1 MGDFLEMPQ
10 GLEECFRYPLFDAF
24 FNRRSRR
31 FGLGMKLSEEGLEY
45 RSEVEPIP
53 LSELEE
59 AVLVWAATGLTGLC
73 LGDLPPKTGLTWL
86 IQWTGRTW
94 PCACNGHG
102 TELFYTNDYGTY
114 VVKLFDLLP
123 DSAQLQLF
131 QGLEDRGKLDVILE
145 LFRRCRIK
153 LEDGRADLPREM
165 PGLFEFNQWNTNQPG
180 TTLFL
185 PITDLTFEYI
195 NLLFIFASPKYGL
208 NVVDEIRGGKSA
220 GLERWFRSRTFP
232 EKMRLTLVDLEVR
245 VITMLVVEQAFIC
258 QNMNLALQAMGLGGW
273 TFTGLLSRY
282 ALGGT
287 TSCRGLGFRFYTPE
301 KDVLEPPTPIPVG
314 RDGIFEAFCPP
325 YYRNMDEAVEAF
337 LQVRWESWEKER
349 LYPYQDPEKV
359 LTEVPKPSE
368 QKVQYVK
375 AICNYIYDT
384 YGRFPAFID
393 PMFMRLTVQAHH
405 LDLRFYDRYYPPG
418 AYTELHRDH
427 FRLWH
432 PDRPDPFR
440 R

>member
-1 MGDFLEMPQ
+1 MPELTQ
-10 GLEECFRYPLFDAF
+10 IPEGLEECFKYPLLEAL

-31 FGLGMKLSEEGLEY
+31 FGLGMEMAGEPLRYKSA
-45 RSEVEPIP
+45 VEPIP

-73 LGDLPPKTGLTWL
+73 LGDLPPRTGLTWL

-102 TELFYTNDYGTY
+102 TELFYTNDSGTY
-114 VVKLFDLLP
+114 MVKLFDLLP

-131 QGLEDRGKLDVILE
+131 RDLDDKGKLELILE
-145 LFRRCRIK
+145 LLRKSRIRV
-153 LEDGRADLPREM
+153 EDGRADLPQEM
-165 PGLFEFNQWNTNQPG
+165 PGLFEFNQWNTNRPG

-185 PITDLTFEYI
+185 PITDITLEYI

-208 NVVDEIRGGKSA
+208 NVVDEMHGSRSA
-220 GLERWFRSRTFP
+220 GLKRWFEEGAFQ
-232 EKMRLTLVDLEVR
+232 EKVRMSLVDLEVR

-258 QNMNLALQAMGLGGW
+258 QNMNLAMQAMGLGGW

-287 TSCRGLGFRFYTPE
+287 TSCKGLGFRFHTPE
-301 KDVLEPPTPIPVG
+301 KGLLPFPTPIPVG
-314 RDGIFEAFCPP
+314 KDGLFEAFCPP
-325 YYRNMDEAVEAF
+325 YYRDMNEAVEAF
-337 LQVRWESWEKER
+337 LQVRWDSWEKER

-359 LTEVPKPSE
+359 LIEVPKPSD

-375 AICNYIYDT
+375 DLCNYIYDT

-393 PMFMRLTVQAHH
+393 PVFMRLTTQVHH
-405 LDLRFYDRYYPPG
+405 LDLGFYDRYYPPG
-418 AYTELHRDH
+418 AYTDLHRDH
-427 FRLWH
+427 FQLWH
-432 PDRPDPFR
+432 PDQPDPFQE
-440 R
+440 